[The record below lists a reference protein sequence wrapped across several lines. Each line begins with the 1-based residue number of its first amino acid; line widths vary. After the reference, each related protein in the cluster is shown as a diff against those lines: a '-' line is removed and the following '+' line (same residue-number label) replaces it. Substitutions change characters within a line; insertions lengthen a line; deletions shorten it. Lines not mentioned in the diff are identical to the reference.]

1 MKYIFTIFIFI
12 PFFSYAQLQPTLII
26 EQCKKDLNITK
37 INSYNVKDVS
47 NCLNKKGINTESIY
61 KEQPKT
67 FVYIKNFKNNLEQCN
82 SKLDTEIKNKKI
94 IVNNNL
100 YVKKCMAI
108 KENNNKL
115 VEKIKI
121 EENQLIAK
129 ECLTNKNNK
138 EQQQCLVK
146 MGILLPKKTK

>member
-1 MKYIFTIFIFI
+1 
-12 PFFSYAQLQPTLII
+12 
-26 EQCKKDLNITK
+26 
-37 INSYNVKDVS
+37 
-47 NCLNKKGINTESIY
+47 
-61 KEQPKT
+61 
-67 FVYIKNFKNNLEQCN
+67 
-82 SKLDTEIKNKKI
+82 
-94 IVNNNL
+94 
-100 YVKKCMAI
+100 MAI